1 MFIILPLTFHY
12 KDEGTLT
19 EKGKEK
25 IQVISCKKKNKN
37 LLVFASPTGGD
48 VICFQEVFGFK

>member
-25 IQVISCKKKNKN
+25 IQVITCKKKNKN
-37 LLVFASPTGGD
+37 LLVFANPTGSD
-48 VICFQEVFGFK
+48 VIMFPASIWF

>member
-25 IQVISCKKKNKN
+25 IQVINCKKKNKN
-37 LLVFASPTGGD
+37 LLVFANPTGSD
-48 VICFQEVFGFK
+48 VIMFPASIWF

>member
-25 IQVISCKKKNKN
+25 T
-37 LLVFASPTGGD
+37 TGYYLQKEE
-48 VICFQEVFGFK
+48 QESLSVC